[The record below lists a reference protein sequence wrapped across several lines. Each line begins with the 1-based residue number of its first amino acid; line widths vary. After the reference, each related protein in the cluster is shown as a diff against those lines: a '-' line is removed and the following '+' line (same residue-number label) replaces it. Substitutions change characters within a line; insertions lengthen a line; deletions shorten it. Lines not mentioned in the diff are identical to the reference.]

1 MSFTECADP
10 DQLDSSGKSCVWAG
24 AGERTRW
31 RGREE
36 NRCRALSSRL
46 VVTMVEDQEILRM
59 HRIRKT
65 CTQMLTDRGYIVNT
79 DDSEISLDEF
89 KNK

>member
-1 MSFTECADP
+1 
-10 DQLDSSGKSCVWAG
+10 
-24 AGERTRW
+24 
-31 RGREE
+31 
-36 NRCRALSSRL
+36 
-46 VVTMVEDQEILRM
+46 MVEDQEILRM
-59 HRIRKT
+59 HKIRKT